1 MLKEIKKNN
10 KLAFNFTIIT
20 FIIGT
25 LLFYESLFRPINIIL
40 ITLLISYLPFII
52 FFIIFLLSY
61 HLKDNLKAIKNI
73 KIVTK
78 ILTYLQVFY
87 YFMAI
92 FMITILMAINP
103 VTNPKYYNFF
113 VNSDELTKV
122 FPKQIPDNV
131 ENVQFYYA
139 PGVLQ
144 GSTDYVLNYI
154 DENINLDKFNDLFK
168 DKAIWIGYKEEYTEK
183 RGLLSGAFSFTHIKY
198 KNEDDF
204 IIYLIEGECDDSG
217 YCNHGNY
224 LLVAINESTNE
235 IIYESSSW

>member
-10 KLAFNFTIIT
+10 KLAFIFVIIN

-25 LLFYESLFRPINIIL
+25 LLFYEALFRSINIIL

-52 FFIIFLLSY
+52 FFIISLLSC
-61 HLKDNLKAIKNI
+61 HLKDNLKAIKVI
-73 KIVTK
+73 KIITK

-92 FMITILMAINP
+92 FIIAILMSLNP
-103 VTNPKYYNFF
+103 VTNPKYYKFF

-122 FPKQIPDNV
+122 FPKQIPKNV

-144 GSTDYVLNYI
+144 GSTDYVLYYI
-154 DENINLDKFNDLFK
+154 DENINLDNFK
-168 DKAIWIGYKEEYTEK
+168 EKATWIGTKDEYTK
-183 RGLLSGAFSFTHIKY
+183 VNGILRGASTYTPIEY

-204 IIYLIEGECDDSG
+204 IIYLIKGECDDSG
-217 YCNHGNY
+217 YCNHGKY
-224 LLVAINESTNE
+224 LFAAINENTNE
-235 IIYESSSW
+235 IIYKLSFW